1 MKHLEVLQSKIMEP
15 ERALKQIAAWR
26 INVDRIVFTNGCFD
40 LLHPGHV
47 KYLAE
52 ARDLG
57 HRLVVG
63 LNSDSSVKRL
73 KGADRPVQD
82 ENARAFVLAGLSTV
96 DAVIIFDEDTPL
108 NLIKAIQPDVLVKGG
123 DWPEDQIVGA
133 DIVKAGGGQVLSLP
147 FSEGYSTSALI
158 EKIRK

>member
-1 MKHLEVLQSKIMEP
+1 MKHLEVLQSKIMEQ

-47 KYLAE
+47 RYLAE

-63 LNSDSSVKRL
+63 LNSDASVKRL

-133 DIVKAGGGQVLSLP
+133 EIVKARGGEVLSLP
-147 FSEGYSTSALI
+147 FSEGYSTSELI
-158 EKIRK
+158 EKIRG